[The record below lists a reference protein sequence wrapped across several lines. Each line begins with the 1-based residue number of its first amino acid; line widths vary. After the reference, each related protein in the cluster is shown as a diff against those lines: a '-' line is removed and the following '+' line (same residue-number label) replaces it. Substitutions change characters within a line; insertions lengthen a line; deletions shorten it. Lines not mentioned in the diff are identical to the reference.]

1 MFSFPGISWGNFID
15 TSLSLANPFH
25 TTVGN
30 KPYSETKICQKI
42 LISWWRTSVG
52 IFFLWHWKSWEPNP
66 STLWGSQSVSVCFM
80 GLWLLGRLQMS
91 STLRTGFDAHT
102 GCPEI
107 LLFLSILIIN
117 LLEENQKLLNFKF
130 LEQLQGTWGTFL
142 TGLGS
147 GNTSNWGDCQ
157 TFSSRMF

>member
-1 MFSFPGISWGNFID
+1 
-15 TSLSLANPFH
+15 
-25 TTVGN
+25 
-30 KPYSETKICQKI
+30 
-42 LISWWRTSVG
+42 
-52 IFFLWHWKSWEPNP
+52 
-66 STLWGSQSVSVCFM
+66 
-80 GLWLLGRLQMS
+80 MS

-147 GNTSNWGDCQ
+147 GNTSN
-157 TFSSRMF
+157 